1 MRRNPA
7 QAQYVGDIQ
16 EVIYG
21 SVDQTVK
28 CVTYCLSYCCAGFFY
43 KKPQPRLLP
52 NQDVSQKL
60 KECIA
65 LIESHNNDML
75 EIEAALKTCRV
86 DVNTSYAEAKAIL
99 TAYQA
104 QYMIQQSSEAYDRNV
119 EQRINMLN
127 TLSELLDNYPKLEPE
142 DESSLDRLNVFY
154 TERDEHHQNVMK
166 LVEIYL
172 PETYAALKEAQ
183 PTLKMSS

>member
-1 MRRNPA
+1 MRRNPI

-21 SVDQTVK
+21 TVDQTVK
-28 CVTYCLSYCCAGFFY
+28 CVTYCLSCCCAGFFY
-43 KKPQPRLLP
+43 KKPQQRLLQ

-75 EIEAALKTCRV
+75 AIEEALRTCRV

-99 TAYQA
+99 TAYQG
-104 QYMIQQSSEAYDRNV
+104 QYMIQQSPEAYDRNIEHRV
-119 EQRINMLN
+119 NMLN
-127 TLSELLDNYPKLEPE
+127 TLGELLDNYPKLEPE

-154 TERDEHHQNVMK
+154 TERDEHHQNIMQ